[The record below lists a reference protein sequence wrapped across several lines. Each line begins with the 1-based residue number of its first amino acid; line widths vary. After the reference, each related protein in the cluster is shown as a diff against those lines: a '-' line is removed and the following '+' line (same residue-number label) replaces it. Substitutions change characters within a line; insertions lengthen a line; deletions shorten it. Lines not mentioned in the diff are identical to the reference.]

1 MQLFFC
7 SKVWWVV
14 QRPTFLP
21 WHMSSGPKL
30 KWSCQFFLLF
40 APSLIKIHPF
50 RPHKQTENLKK
61 ITQLEGGGLQSLKI
75 DDESSPNDRYMHFP
89 PDRTLKSSRW
99 FSSFLLHFWSKYLSQ
114 MKSRREEKWSIV
126 NKQASKN
133 RYNLLRPAS
142 DFCLQVD
149 FRASVWL
156 SFSRHLA
163 IFCTNLAADLP
174 CFKVLQI
181 SLDLTF
187 LFVTQLTWK
196 LFRSCVL
203 SVNPICQNF
212 NGQLDFGKDLIFL
225 LAPFYNIFYAVS
237 P

>member
-1 MQLFFC
+1 
-7 SKVWWVV
+7 
-14 QRPTFLP
+14 
-21 WHMSSGPKL
+21 
-30 KWSCQFFLLF
+30 
-40 APSLIKIHPF
+40 
-50 RPHKQTENLKK
+50 
-61 ITQLEGGGLQSLKI
+61 
-75 DDESSPNDRYMHFP
+75 
-89 PDRTLKSSRW
+89 
-99 FSSFLLHFWSKYLSQ
+99 

-187 LFVTQLTWK
+187 LFVTQLT
-196 LFRSCVL
+196 
-203 SVNPICQNF
+203 
-212 NGQLDFGKDLIFL
+212 
-225 LAPFYNIFYAVS
+225 
-237 P
+237 